1 MFKKKT
7 HIHNIFFL
15 GGESKSISCL
25 QRRARAPV
33 LFKGAAAWG
42 RAQGDLQIGPAEKGT
57 RPTLS
62 ASEVRAAVIP
72 GDP

>member
-1 MFKKKT
+1 MSYFWGKASLFHASKGGLARL
-7 HIHNIFFL
+7 FSSRALLL
-15 GGESKSISCL
+15 G
-25 QRRARAPV
+25 
-33 LFKGAAAWG
+33 G

-62 ASEVRAAVIP
+62 ASEVRAAAIP

>member
-1 MFKKKT
+1 MFKKKPHT
-7 HIHNIFFL
+7 AFFFGGGKASLFHASKGGLARLFSSRALLL
-15 GGESKSISCL
+15 G
-25 QRRARAPV
+25 
-33 LFKGAAAWG
+33 G

-62 ASEVRAAVIP
+62 ASEVRAAAIP